1 MQPHAQ
7 PGWVGPVVAIVI
19 VALVL
24 LFRMRGMNK
33 TRPLKIERLWLLPI
47 FYLVLTVLLFVQL
60 PPTGPGWGYCG
71 AALLVGGVL
80 GWQRGKLM
88 RISVDPETGTLN
100 QRASPAALLF
110 ILVLVAI
117 RSAAKTELGGSAGDA
132 ALLTDIL
139 VAFALGLL
147 TMQRV
152 EMFVRAKRLLAEA
165 RDKRS

>member
-7 PGWVGPVVAIVI
+7 PGWVGTVVAIVI

-24 LFRMRGMNK
+24 LLRMRGMNR
-33 TRPLKIERLWLLPI
+33 TRPLKVERLWLLPG
-47 FYLVLTVLLFVQL
+47 FYLMLAVLLFVQL

-71 AALLVGGVL
+71 AALIVGAVL

-88 RISVDPETGTLN
+88 RISVDPATGTLN
-100 QRASPAALLF
+100 QSASPAALLF
-110 ILVLVAI
+110 LLVLVAI
-117 RSAAKTELGGSAGDA
+117 RSAAKTELGGNAGDA

-152 EMFVRAKRLLAEA
+152 EMFLRARRLLAEA
-165 RDKRS
+165 RDRQS